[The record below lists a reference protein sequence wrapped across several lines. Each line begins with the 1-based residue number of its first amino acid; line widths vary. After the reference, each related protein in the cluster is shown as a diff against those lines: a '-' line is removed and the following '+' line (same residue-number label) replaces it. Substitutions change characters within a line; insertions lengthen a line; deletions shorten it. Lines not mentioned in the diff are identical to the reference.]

1 MSYIF
6 AFYDTN
12 PQVTQLVTPP
22 AMKPK
27 NQNHINPPITKAIIA
42 EIRAPARKLF
52 TKVPLLFAIPKP
64 ITGHSISE
72 HMKCTKPII
81 SGEELP
87 ERIPVD
93 TNMEIKIGKLTGTSK
108 PIQKFW
114 SLISISK
121 LSSSPTWNSCSQMG
135 QSTFPE

>member
-72 HMKCTKPII
+72 HMKYTKPIR

-93 TNMEIKIGKLTGTSK
+93 TNMAVSYTHLT
-108 PIQKFW
+108 
-114 SLISISK
+114 L
-121 LSSSPTWNSCSQMG
+121 PTKA
-135 QSTFPE
+135 